1 MQVVVSGPAP
11 QTIIEI
17 DEYASWPSSDNLV
30 DGTTD
35 SHLSPSLSQTGLI
48 LDNRAGGLIY
58 LHILEIMIV
67 LISGALTM
75 LYLTS
80 VIHL

>member
-1 MQVVVSGPAP
+1 MECRYVVSGPAP

-35 SHLSPSLSQTGLI
+35 SHLSPNYPK
-48 LDNRAGGLIY
+48 LD
-58 LHILEIMIV
+58 
-67 LISGALTM
+67 
-75 LYLTS
+75 
-80 VIHL
+80 